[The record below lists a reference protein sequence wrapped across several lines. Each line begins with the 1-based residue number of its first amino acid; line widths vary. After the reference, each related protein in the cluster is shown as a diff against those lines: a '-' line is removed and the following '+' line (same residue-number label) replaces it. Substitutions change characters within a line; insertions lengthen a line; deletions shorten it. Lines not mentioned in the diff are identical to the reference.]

1 MSLVAGSINVELN
14 AAVQD
19 FIKGFD
25 QAIAK
30 VDKMADKSESLG
42 QKSLNKLNSGLENT
56 ANLMKTGLLVGLGG
70 AVTAFGFLG
79 KTAVDNAGQFET
91 FRSTLKVML
100 GTQELANQ
108 RLQEYSDIGKKTP
121 FELPQVVALGNQ
133 LQSLG
138 KYSKDNVM
146 MLGDLASAAGKPI
159 DQVSGAFAKL
169 ATGQKGVA
177 VDMFRDLLIT
187 TDDWTKATGKGVSK
201 SGELMATTEEMMAV
215 LPKIMKDKKFIG
227 MMDEQS
233 KTFIGKMSNLMD
245 TFNQKLVE
253 VGDKLLPHIKPVID
267 KLVEVIN
274 SVDVDGMFKS
284 FSNLFNLLYK
294 GDFTGGFFGL
304 DQNTINTI
312 ILVRDKLTEFGNYW
326 GTEIQPK
333 INAFLKDTWD
343 KLLLAFN
350 DFKDNILPNILKD
363 LKKFGDWITENKAT
377 IENWAIVIGGI
388 AAGFGLVST
397 ALWLWNAAIL
407 AYNVVMGIG
416 ATITTFFG
424 TAIALVTS
432 PLFLIALAIGA
443 VIAIGFLLWKNWD
456 FLIAKATE
464 FGKFAGEWLANKVK
478 EAGDGIKR
486 TFNGIG
492 EAITNT
498 FNTVKDTVGKVF
510 GSIAN
515 FIIDGLRPAYKLLQ
529 DFRNSINGK
538 EILGMKI
545 SLPELP
551 ELPQFATGINN
562 FKGGMALVGEKGPEV
577 VELPQG
583 SKVNANAQ
591 SKNMG
596 NTTNIMNYILQQDS
610 YSSLRLQRV

>member
-19 FIKGFD
+19 FIRGFD

-30 VDKMADKSESLG
+30 VDKMAGKSESLG
-42 QKSLNKLNSGLENT
+42 QKSLNKLNQGLENT
-56 ANLMKTGLLVGLGG
+56 ANLMKTGLLLGTTAAVG
-70 AVTAFGFLG
+70 AFAYLG
-79 KTAVDNAGQFET
+79 KTAVDNAAQFET

-108 RLQEYSDIGKKTP
+108 RLQEYSDIGKNTP

-133 LQSLG
+133 LQSIG

-159 DQVSGAFAKL
+159 EQVSGAFTKL

-187 TDDWTKATGKGVSK
+187 TDDWTKATGKGISK
-201 SGELMATTEEMMAV
+201 SGELMATTQEMMAV

-233 KTFIGKMSNLMD
+233 KTFVGKMSNLMD

-267 KLVEVIN
+267 KLIEIIG
-274 SVDVDGMFKS
+274 SVDVDGLFKS

-294 GDFTGGFFGL
+294 GDYTGGFFG
-304 DQNTINTI
+304 
-312 ILVRDKLTEFGNYW
+312 FGNGEDSKIIDDLFKMRETAQGLYDILFNGNYTAPIW
-326 GTEIQPK
+326 GEMEDSALVDK
-333 INAFLKDTWD
+333 IFTFRESAIELFEKIKIVAQSLS
-343 KLLLAFN
+343 
-350 DFKDNILPNILKD
+350 D
-363 LKKFGDWITENKAT
+363 LFMQHVWPS
-377 IENWAIVIGGI
+377 
-388 AAGFGLVST
+388 LQQ
-397 ALWLWNAAIL
+397 L
-407 AYNVVMGIG
+407 
-416 ATITTFFG
+416 G
-424 TAIALVTS
+424 TAFMELWAVVQPYVLPTLQVLGVIL
-432 PLFLIALAIGA
+432 GA
-443 VIAIGFLLWKNWD
+443 VIVGAIIALGAALKGFAMLMTWWANDVKQKIID
-456 FLIAKATE
+456 FQNNFENTK
-464 FGKFAGEWLANKVK
+464 KFVTGLA
-478 EAGDGIKR
+478 D
-486 TFNGIG
+486 TFY
-492 EAITNT
+492 NT
-498 FNTVKDTVGKVF
+498 FGGVKDFMDKVF
-510 GSIAN
+510 GGIGSLMLK
-515 FIIDGLRPAYKLLQ
+515 GLKPAFELL
-529 DFRNSINGK
+529 RKVRESLNGK
-538 EILGMKI
+538 EILGFKI
-545 SLPELP
+545 NIPEI
-551 ELPQFATGINN
+551 PQFATGINN